1 VRPEGATSG
10 KVVVTTPTGRMV
22 CNANFGSANRGRNGI
37 CVSQPTV
44 RAVRAHSD
52 LETCRTIT
60 TEIGICCRVEP
71 LVADT
76 VTE

>member
-1 VRPEGATSG
+1 MRPEGATSG
-10 KVVVTTPTGRMV
+10 KVVVTTPTAGWSAIRTWDQQIGVGMV
-22 CNANFGSANRGRNGI
+22 AFRNLLSAP
-37 CVSQPTV
+37 C
-44 RAVRAHSD
+44 AHSD